1 MPEQIIPIADIKA
14 RAAEAFANDLPPSV
28 CPYPA
33 GSDARDIWMHEYATR
48 SNQSWVQVAA

>member
-14 RAAEAFANDLPPSV
+14 RAAEAFADDLPLAA

-33 GSDARDIWMHEYATR
+33 ESEAAVIWRAEYVAL
-48 SNQSWVQVAA
+48 SNQSWVAV